1 MSAVIGALR
10 GVLSLD
16 SAAFETGA
24 KRSKAAMG
32 DLERRMVRLGGRFE
46 AVGRKMTLGLT
57 LPMAGAATVAV
68 KSSLKVIDAQA
79 KMAQSF
85 GTTVKSLQVLERA
98 ADLSGVS
105 MGEVQQATIQL
116 TKRLSQAAGGTGA
129 AANALTRLHLNAQQL
144 QRLPLDERLEKIQAA
159 LAQYV
164 PEAERAAVA
173 SDLFGSRAGLIFTR
187 IDGSALRLA
196 TDDIE
201 RFGVAVSEVDADQI
215 ERTNDAISRLAL
227 VGRGVS
233 NQLAV
238 GLAPTLEWLSDQAAD
253 AAEWFN
259 GLSDR
264 TKQFIS
270 VGAALTA
277 TVGPAAIGLG
287 LMLKVAAPLG
297 VAISGVVTAV
307 ALAPVKFI
315 AAAKAAV
322 ALEIALG
329 ATSTKAALAGVAI
342 KGLTRGLRLLRL
354 AALATGIGAL
364 IGVSAGIYQGF
375 QQSKEAAENFETAI
389 RDLASA
395 HDVLNAA
402 TETFYANMTAKNA
415 EAMRRAAEAARDAT
429 REALEAAKA
438 ELEAASFTTNFF
450 GASLYET
457 ERMAKA
463 RADIEQLGAA
473 LAEAEARL
481 DAATVAAERTATE
494 TGNAAD
500 NAATAAEN
508 SNALAG
514 GLAAASGQAS
524 ALSSYLASV
533 PGAIASAQTTI
544 AGLKAGMAV
553 LSAGGGE
560 AAANV
565 AKYRAELEA
574 SAGPL
579 GDLQDGQR
587 AHVQQTID
595 QQVQLY
601 AQEQQ
606 LRGEYQKQL
615 TALNKVKSA
624 GGAVSKSAIASLQ
637 KEIKERRELLG
648 VTESQ
653 RKKLEAIR
661 LVQQRLGKEAQ
672 GYSKAQISGMAD
684 QLIELDAAEE
694 ATRRI
699 ADQQERWAENITRTA
714 FEGGS
719 LTDTIEGMLRDIAY
733 QFAHSKVVLPIV
745 GQITGLLG
753 LDKLLLG
760 GGGPQAAGVAGGGG
774 GGLLNLVGG
783 AGNLLGTGGG
793 GLAGLSGSGG
803 LLGGLGGFASGL
815 GGILSGG
822 GLTASF
828 ATLSG
833 LATGSVG
840 LAAGAI
846 GAAVPAIGVII
857 AGAALLK
864 KAFSRKFA
872 FSALEGT
879 VGLDGFDGYSRDHF
893 KGGLFRSD
901 KDVRTALDEDLATGL
916 DKQAGGLTKSLLDMS
931 EALGLG
937 RDTLDKYKGYFV
949 SVLTSG
955 RSQEQI
961 QQDLARHFEIA
972 SDQMA
977 EMILGTSRWS
987 KAGESATDT
996 LARLSTS
1003 LTQVNDAMDL
1013 LGLSSFRKSLG
1024 GADMASGLVDEFGGS
1039 EAMTSAVSAYWTG
1052 FYSEAERQE
1061 TAIRRL
1067 SKEFNN
1073 LGLELP
1079 KSREEFRGLVEGIDL
1094 TSKSGRKLYA
1104 DLLKLSGGLNQVLDP
1119 QTGVSRGVAKQ
1130 LEAIG
1135 KTVADQ
1141 IEVSRSMAADAR
1153 ASAELW
1159 HRTAN
1164 KLRDFQEGLLNSG
1177 LSGASSAQTAAALRG
1192 RYLGALERARS
1203 GDTDAAEALPGLARE
1218 YLQSARDSAG
1228 SAQEFNR
1235 IAARVQ
1241 AEIHQM
1247 AALADGAGDASERL
1261 AGLLDEQTGVL
1272 TELGEYLQTANAG
1285 AEEFGRDIARYQ
1297 RRLNAL
1303 GADIVEASENPG
1315 IAIVSPT
1322 GRMAD
1327 LFGGLTGG
1335 LSGITG
1341 PMNSLTQML
1350 GRLRDAV
1357 NAETRNRRRNER
1369 IARLQVRG
1377 SDAAAAAGR
1386 PQEVADKF
1394 NSLRRRYGV
1403 SLEGQDGSVSVNED
1417 GRLVTSFDYYGG
1429 TAANLAA
1436 FKKALKDQ
1444 FGTEA
1449 FGSVVNSTNSS
1460 ASQAAIRAERLRE
1473 QLRSMGAIPQFAEGG
1488 AHLGGWRI
1496 VGERGWELENTGPSR
1511 VVSHSDSV
1519 AMLDNRQVV
1528 RSVER
1533 LAKQVGLQGQRMEL
1547 LVRKVAQYLEGWD
1560 EDGQPEVRV

>member
-32 DLERRMVRLGGRFE
+32 DLERRMVRLGGKFE
-46 AVGRKMTLGLT
+46 AVGRKMTVGLT
-57 LPMAGAATVAV
+57 LPMAGAAAVAV

-129 AANALTRLHLNAQQL
+129 AAKALTRLHLNAQQL
-144 QRLPLDERLEKIQAA
+144 QRLPLDERLAKIQAA

-187 IDGSALRLA
+187 IDGSALRIA

-201 RFGVAVSEVDADQI
+201 RFGVAVSEVDAEQI
-215 ERTNDAISRLAL
+215 ERTNDAISRLGL

-277 TVGPAAIGLG
+277 AVGPAAIGLG
-287 LMLKVAAPLG
+287 LMLKVVAPLG
-297 VAISGVVTAV
+297 AALTGVVTAV

-342 KGLTRGLRLLRL
+342 KGLTRGLKLLRL

-364 IGVSAGIYQGF
+364 VGVAAGIYQGF

-395 HDVLNAA
+395 HDVLNTA
-402 TETFYANMTAKNA
+402 TETFYSNMSAKNA
-415 EAMRRAAEAARDAT
+415 EAMRRAAEAARDTT

-438 ELEAASFTTNFF
+438 ELEAAKFTGVIGSVFMQS
-450 GASLYET
+450 GRISEAQ
-457 ERMAKA
+457 
-463 RADIEQLGAA
+463 RAVRELSAA

-481 DAATVAAERTATE
+481 DAATVAAELTATE
-494 TGNAAD
+494 TGNAAE

-553 LSAGGGE
+553 LSSGGGE

-579 GDLQDGQR
+579 GELHEGQR
-587 AHVQQTID
+587 EGVQRTID
-595 QQVQLY
+595 LQVQLY

-615 TALNKVKSA
+615 TALNKVKSS
-624 GGAVSKSAIASLQ
+624 GGAASKSAMASLQ

-648 VTESQ
+648 VTEAQ
-653 RKKLEAIR
+653 WKKLEAIR
-661 LVQQRLGKEAQ
+661 LVQQRLGKDAQ
-672 GYSKAQISGMAD
+672 GYSKAQISGLAD

-719 LTDTIEGMLRDIAY
+719 LTDTIEGMLRDIQF
-733 QFAHSKVVLPIV
+733 QFAHTKIVLPIV
-745 GQITGLLG
+745 GQITGFLA
-753 LDKLLLG
+753 LDRLSLG
-760 GGGPQAAGVAGGGG
+760 GGGGQAVGGSAGGGFPGFLG
-774 GGLLNLVGG
+774 GISNILGVGG
-783 AGNLLGTGGG
+783 T
-793 GLAGLSGSGG
+793 GLAGLAGSGG
-803 LLGGLGGFASGL
+803 ILGGLGGLASGF

-822 GLTASF
+822 GLGASF
-828 ATLSG
+828 ANVGGLITGASG
-833 LATGSVG
+833 FT
-840 LAAGAI
+840 AGAI
-846 GAAVPAIGVII
+846 GAALPAIGVII
-857 AGAALLK
+857 AGAAFLK

-872 FSALEGT
+872 YSALEGT
-879 VGLDGFDGYSRDHF
+879 IGADGFDGYARDHF

-901 KDVRTALDEDLATGL
+901 KDVRKALDYDLKTGL
-916 DKQAGGLTKSLLDMS
+916 SNQAKGLTEGLLGMS
-931 EALGLG
+931 EALGRG
-937 RDTLDKYKGYFV
+937 RDALKDYKGHFV
-949 SVLTSG
+949 SILTSG

-961 QQDLARHFEIA
+961 QKDLARGFETA
-972 SDQMA
+972 SNQMS
-977 EMILGTSRWS
+977 ELILGTSKWS
-987 KAGESATDT
+987 KAGESATET
-996 LARLSTS
+996 LTRLSTS
-1003 LTQVNDAMDL
+1003 LLQVNDAFDL
-1013 LGLSSFRKSLG
+1013 LGLSGFKKSLQ
-1024 GADMASGLVDEFGGS
+1024 GADMASGLVDDFGGA
-1039 EAMTSAVSAYWTG
+1039 EAMTNAVSAYWTG
-1052 FYSEAERQE
+1052 FYSDAERQE
-1061 TAIRRL
+1061 TTIRRL
-1067 SKEFNN
+1067 SAEFKK
-1073 LGLELP
+1073 LGLAMP
-1079 KSREEFRGLVEGIDL
+1079 QSREEFRSLVEGIDR
-1094 TSKSGRKLYA
+1094 TSASGRKLYA
-1104 DLLKLSGGLNQVLDP
+1104 DLLKLSGGLGQVLDP
-1119 QTGVSRGVAKQ
+1119 RAGISQGVAKQ

-1159 HRTAN
+1159 HRTAA
-1164 KLRDFQEGLLNSG
+1164 KLRDFQDGLLNSG

-1192 RYLGALERARS
+1192 RYLSALERARG
-1203 GDTDAAEALPGLARE
+1203 GDTDAAAELPGLARE

-1228 SAQEFNR
+1228 SALEFNR
-1235 IAARVQ
+1235 IAAQVQ

-1247 AALADGAGDASERL
+1247 TALADAAGDAEERL
-1261 AGLLDEQTGVL
+1261 ADLLDEQTSVL
-1272 TELGEYLQTANAG
+1272 TELGEYLQTANASSKK
-1285 AEEFGRDIARYQ
+1285 FGEDVAQYQ
-1297 RRLNAL
+1297 DRLKAL
-1303 GADIVEASENPG
+1303 GADIVEASKNPG
-1315 IAIVSPT
+1315 IAEVSPT
-1322 GRMAD
+1322 GSMSK
-1327 LFGGLTGG
+1327 LFGALTGG
-1335 LSGITG
+1335 LSGVKA
-1341 PMNSLTQML
+1341 PMNSLTSML
-1350 GRLRDAV
+1350 GKLRDAV
-1357 NAETRNRRRNER
+1357 NADRRERNRNAK
-1369 IARLQVRG
+1369 IAGLQVKG
-1377 SDAAAAAGR
+1377 GDAAAAAKR
-1386 PQEVADKF
+1386 PQEIADKF
-1394 NSLRRRYGV
+1394 NALREKYGV
-1403 SLEGQDGSVSVNED
+1403 SLHGQKRSISVNKD
-1417 GRLVTSFDYYGG
+1417 GQLVTSFDYYGG
-1429 TAANLAA
+1429 TPSKLAA
-1436 FKKALKDQ
+1436 FKKALKDE
-1444 FGTEA
+1444 FGTA
-1449 FGSVVNSTNSS
+1449 SFGNVVSS
-1460 ASQAAIRAERLRE
+1460 ANSKASKAAVQAESLRK
-1473 QLRSMGAIPQFAEGG
+1473 QIRSMGAIPQFAGG
-1488 AHLGGWRI
+1488 GKHLGGWRI

-1528 RSVER
+1528 RSVEG
-1533 LAKQVGLQGQRMEL
+1533 LAKQVAVQGQRMEMM
-1547 LVRKVAQYLEGWD
+1547 VRKVAQYLEDWD
-1560 EDGQPEVRV
+1560 EVGQPEVRV

>member
-32 DLERRMVRLGGRFE
+32 DLERRMVRLGGKFE
-46 AVGRKMTLGLT
+46 AVGRKMTVGLT
-57 LPMAGAATVAV
+57 LPMAGAAAVAV

-129 AANALTRLHLNAQQL
+129 AAKALTRLHLNAQQL
-144 QRLPLDERLEKIQAA
+144 QRLPLDERLAKIQAA

-173 SDLFGSRAGLIFTR
+173 SELFGSRAGLIFTR
-187 IDGSALRLA
+187 IDGSALRTA

-215 ERTNDAISRLAL
+215 EHTNDAISRLGL

-277 TVGPAAIGLG
+277 AVGPAAIGLG

-297 VAISGVVTAV
+297 AAMAGVVTAV

-315 AAAKAAV
+315 AAAKSAV

-342 KGLTRGLRLLRL
+342 KGLIRGLKLLRL

-364 IGVSAGIYQGF
+364 VGVAAGIYQGF
-375 QQSKEAAENFETAI
+375 QQSKVAAENFETAI

-395 HDVLNAA
+395 HDVLNTA
-402 TETFYANMTAKNA
+402 TETFYSNMTAKNA

-438 ELEAASFTTNFF
+438 ELEAASFATNFF

-494 TGNAAD
+494 TGNAAES
-500 NAATAAEN
+500 AATAAEN

-514 GLAAASGQAS
+514 GLAGAAGQAS

-553 LSAGGGE
+553 LSSGGGE

-579 GDLQDGQR
+579 GELQDGQR
-587 AHVQQTID
+587 DHVQQTID

-615 TALNKVKSA
+615 ATLNKVKSA
-624 GGAVSKSAIASLQ
+624 GGAASKSAMASLQ

-648 VTESQ
+648 VTEAQ

-661 LVQQRLGKEAQ
+661 LVQQRVGKDAL
-672 GYSKAQISGMAD
+672 GYSKAQISGLAD

-719 LTDTIEGMLRDIAY
+719 LTDTIEGMLRDIQF
-733 QFAHSKVVLPIV
+733 QFAHTKIVLPIV
-745 GQITGLLG
+745 GQITGFLG
-753 LDKLLLG
+753 LDNLFLG
-760 GGGPQAAGVAGGGG
+760 GGGQAAAGVAGGGG
-774 GGLLNLVGG
+774 GGGLLNLAGG
-783 AGNLLGTGGG
+783 AFNLFGSGGG
-793 GLAGLSGSGG
+793 GLAGLAGSGG
-803 LLGGLGGFASGL
+803 LLGGIGGLASGF

-822 GLTASF
+822 GLGASF
-828 ATLSG
+828 SSLTGLVSG
-833 LATGSVG
+833 SIGG
-840 LAAGAI
+840 LGAI
-846 GAAVPAIGVII
+846 GAAIPAIGVIA
-857 AGAALLK
+857 AGAAFLK
-864 KAFSRKFA
+864 KALSRKFA
-872 FSALEGT
+872 YSALEGT
-879 VGLDGFDGYSRDHF
+879 IGADGFDGYARDHF

-901 KDVRTALDEDLATGL
+901 KDIRKALDYDLKTGL
-916 DKQAGGLTKSLLDMS
+916 SNQAKGLTETLLGMS
-931 EALGLG
+931 EALGRG
-937 RDTLDKYKGYFV
+937 RDALKDYKGHFV
-949 SVLTSG
+949 SILTSG

-961 QQDLARHFEIA
+961 QKDLARGFETA
-972 SDQMA
+972 SNQMS
-977 EMILGTSRWS
+977 ELILGASKWS
-987 KAGESATDT
+987 KAGESATET
-996 LARLSTS
+996 LTRLSTS
-1003 LTQVNDAMDL
+1003 LLQVNDAFDL
-1013 LGLSSFRKSLG
+1013 LGLSGFKKSLQ
-1024 GADMASGLVDEFGGS
+1024 GADMASGLVDDFGGS
-1039 EAMTSAVSAYWTG
+1039 EAMTNAVSAYWTG
-1052 FYSEAERQE
+1052 FYSDAERQE
-1061 TAIRRL
+1061 TTIRRL
-1067 SKEFNN
+1067 SAEFKK
-1073 LGLELP
+1073 LGLAMP
-1079 KSREEFRGLVEGIDL
+1079 QSREEFRSLVEGIDR
-1094 TSKSGRKLYA
+1094 TSASGRKLYA
-1104 DLLKLSGGLNQVLDP
+1104 DLLKLSGGLGQVLDP
-1119 QTGVSRGVAKQ
+1119 RAGISQGVAKQ

-1159 HRTAN
+1159 HRTAA
-1164 KLRDFQEGLLNSG
+1164 KLRDFQDGLLNSG

-1192 RYLGALERARS
+1192 RYLSALERARG
-1203 GDTDAAEALPGLARE
+1203 GDTDAAAELPGLARE

-1228 SAQEFNR
+1228 SALEFNR
-1235 IAARVQ
+1235 IAAQVQ

-1247 AALADGAGDASERL
+1247 TALADAAGDADERL
-1261 AGLLDEQTGVL
+1261 ADLLDEQTSVL
-1272 TELGEYLQTANAG
+1272 TELGEYLQTANASSKK
-1285 AEEFGRDIARYQ
+1285 FGEDVAQYQ
-1297 RRLNAL
+1297 DRLKAL
-1303 GADIVEASENPG
+1303 GADIVEASKNPG
-1315 IAIVSPT
+1315 IAEVSPT
-1322 GRMAD
+1322 GPMSE
-1327 LFGGLTGG
+1327 LFGELTGG
-1335 LSGITG
+1335 LSSVKA
-1341 PMNSLTQML
+1341 PMNSLTSML
-1350 GRLRDAV
+1350 GKLRDAV
-1357 NAETRNRRRNER
+1357 NADRRDRNRNAK
-1369 IARLQVRG
+1369 IAGLQVKG
-1377 SDAAAAAGR
+1377 GDAATAAKR
-1386 PQEVADKF
+1386 PQEIAEKF
-1394 NSLRRRYGV
+1394 NALREKYGV
-1403 SLEGQDGSVSVNED
+1403 SLHGQKRSISVNKD
-1417 GRLVTSFDYYGG
+1417 GQLVTSFDYYGG
-1429 TAANLAA
+1429 TPKKLAE
-1436 FKKALKDQ
+1436 FKKALKDE
-1444 FGTEA
+1444 FGTA
-1449 FGSVVNSTNSS
+1449 SFGNVVSS
-1460 ASQAAIRAERLRE
+1460 ANSKASKAAVQAESLRK
-1473 QLRSMGAIPQFAEGG
+1473 QIRSMGGIPQFAEGG

-1528 RSVER
+1528 RSVEG
-1533 LAKQVGLQGQRMEL
+1533 LAKQVAVQGQRMEMM
-1547 LVRKVAQYLEGWD
+1547 VRKVAQYLEDWD
-1560 EDGQPEVRV
+1560 EVGQPEVRV